1 VIVYFLLVVE
11 FTVCGSWIS
20 FWSGCGFYSEEFA
33 GGPFGGLSGR
43 SGGENFAI

>member
-1 VIVYFLLVVE
+1 MAHGYL
-11 FTVCGSWIS
+11 

-43 SGGENFAI
+43 SGGEHLESN